1 MSEQEKAE
9 NEDMEPNEDIKSV
22 QPEPRRRKWPLALV
36 IIFLALIAIYF
47 FSHSQSS
54 KQASKPPAPRVP
66 VVVETAKK
74 RDINIY
80 LTGLGSV
87 ISLNTVTVKTRVDGQ
102 LMAVNFRE
110 GQDVRKGELLAQ
122 IDPRPFQVQLTQA
135 EGQMARDMQILDNAN
150 TDLKRYELLWSQ
162 NSIPKQQ
169 LDTQAALV
177 RQYDGVVKTDQGAI
191 DAARLNLVYS
201 RITAPVNGRVGLR
214 LVDAGNMVHA
224 SDTNGLIVIT
234 QVQPI
239 TVVFPIPEDDLPQ
252 LQARLRKGGRLPV
265 DVYDREMKN
274 RISTGYMLTADNQI
288 DPATGTVKVKA
299 VFPNR
304 QNELFPNQFVN
315 AQLLVNTIHNAI
327 TVPVVAVQRGQRGSY
342 VFVIRPD
349 NSAEM
354 RPVTTGESEGGL
366 VAVTAGLSV
375 GEIVVTDGADR
386 LKEGAKVEI
395 RTPNGGG
402 GGKPARNK
410 H

>member
-1 MSEQEKAE
+1 MSEQEKTGP
-9 NEDMEPNEDIKSV
+9 NEDMEKV
-22 QPEPRRRKWPLALV
+22 QPESRRRKWPLALV
-36 IIFLALIAIYF
+36 IIFLALIAIYI
-47 FSHSQSS
+47 STHLKS
-54 KQASKPPAPRVP
+54 KQAKPPAPRAP
-66 VVVETAKK
+66 VVAEAAKK
-74 RDINIY
+74 RDINVY

-87 ISLNTVTVKTRVDGQ
+87 IPLNTVTVKTRVDGQ

-135 EGQMARDMQILDNAN
+135 EGQMARDTQVLDNAKV
-150 TDLKRYELLWSQ
+150 DLKRYQVLWAQ

-177 RQYDGVVKTDQGAI
+177 RQYDGVVKSDQGAI
-191 DAARLNLVYS
+191 DAAKLDLVYC
-201 RITAPVNGRVGLR
+201 RITAPVSGRVGLR
-214 LVDAGNMVHA
+214 LVDPGNIVHTT
-224 SDTNGLIVIT
+224 DTNGLIVIT

-252 LQARLRKGGRLPV
+252 LQARLRRGGRLLV
-265 DVYDREMKN
+265 DVYDREMKVK
-274 RISTGYMLTADNQI
+274 ISSGYMLTVDNQI

-315 AQLLVNTIHNAI
+315 AQLLVNTIYNAV

-349 NSAEM
+349 NTAEM

-366 VAVTAGLSV
+366 VAVTSGLSA
-375 GEIVVTDGADR
+375 GETVVTEGADR
-386 LKEGAKVEI
+386 LKDGAKVEI
-395 RTPNGGG
+395 RTPNGNS
-402 GGKPARNK
+402 GGK

>member
-1 MSEQEKAE
+1 VRLISMSEQEKAG
-9 NEDMEPNEDIKSV
+9 NEDAERV
-22 QPEPRRRKWPLALV
+22 QPEFHRRKWPLALA
-36 IIFLALIAIYF
+36 IICLALIAIYF
-47 FSHSQSS
+47 FSHSKSS
-54 KQASKPPAPRVP
+54 RQASKPPAPRVP
-66 VVVETAKK
+66 VVVAAAKK
-74 RDINIY
+74 RDINVY

-135 EGQMARDMQILDNAN
+135 EGQMARDTQILDNAKV
-150 TDLKRYELLWSQ
+150 DLKRYELLWSQ

-191 DAARLNLVYS
+191 DAAKLDLVYC
-201 RITAPVNGRVGLR
+201 RITAPVSGRVGLR
-214 LVDAGNMVHA
+214 LVDPGNIVHA
-224 SDTNGLIVIT
+224 TDTNGLIVIT

-265 DVYDREMKN
+265 DVYDREMKSK
-274 RISTGYMLTADNQI
+274 ISTGYMLTADNQI
-288 DPATGTVKVKA
+288 DPATGTVKIKA
-299 VFPNR
+299 VFQNR

-315 AQLLVNTIHNAI
+315 AQLLVNTIHNAV

-354 RPVTTGESEGGL
+354 RPVTTGESEGGE
-366 VAVTAGLSV
+366 VAVTAGLSP
-375 GEIVVTDGADR
+375 GETVVTEGADR
-386 LKEGAKVEI
+386 LKEGGKVEI
-395 RTPNGGG
+395 RTPNGKGG
-402 GGKPARNK
+402 AR